1 VSQTVLRALSIL
13 RDLGTGPKSLDQ
25 IATLLGVHKSTAL
38 RLVQTLEQEGFARH
52 DDKHRYRLGPQLF
65 TLAHQALD
73 DLDVRR
79 LAAPHLARLNEA
91 HGHTVH
97 LAIYLDGVVVY
108 IDKYDSRHPV
118 RMNSHIGATAPAHCT
133 AVGKVLLAGLSEP
146 RRRTVADRLGYPL
159 YTANTITGPAAYLA
173 ELDRVAGQGFAQD
186 RAEHEEYINCVAAP
200 IRDAAGS
207 VLAAASISV
216 PEPIL
221 GHQGVLALLPDL
233 LSATEAASAEL
244 GWSAPNHRLVPPHP
258 HADQEN

>member
-1 VSQTVLRALSIL
+1 MSQTVLRALSIL

-52 DDKHRYRLGPQLF
+52 DEKHRYRLGPQLF

-79 LAAPHLARLNEA
+79 LAAPYLTRLNEV

-97 LAIYLDGVVVY
+97 LAAYMDGAVVY

-133 AVGKVLLAGLSEP
+133 AVGKVLLAGLPEP
-146 RRRTVADRLGYPL
+146 RRRTLADRISYSP
-159 YTANTITGPAAYLA
+159 YTANTITEPAVFLA

-186 RAEHEEYINCVAAP
+186 RAEHEEYINCIGAP
-200 IRDAAGS
+200 IRDAAGT
-207 VLAAASISV
+207 VLAAASVSV

-221 GHQGVLALLPDL
+221 DHQGVLALLPDL
-233 LSATEAASAEL
+233 LNATESASAEL
-244 GWSAPNHRLVPPHP
+244 GWSAPDRLIHQNT
-258 HADQEN
+258 HQDQEN